1 MPKIQ
6 ACQIILQGINEG
18 KLDVEF
24 ILFVIA
30 IVVVL
35 NHVQDLLLQPC
46 QILFLQKLLAQPA
59 TLTVINLLAV
69 VVVLEELLL
78 LLF

>member
-46 QILFLQKLLAQPA
+46 QILFLQKLFAQPA